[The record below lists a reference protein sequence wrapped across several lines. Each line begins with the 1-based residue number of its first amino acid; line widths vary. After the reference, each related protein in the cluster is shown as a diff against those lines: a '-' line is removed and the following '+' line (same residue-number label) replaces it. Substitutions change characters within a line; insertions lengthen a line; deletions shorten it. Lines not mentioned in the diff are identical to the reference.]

1 MWVVADRAAPSA
13 TVREQRSH
21 GGRETVT
28 DDERPASRER
38 LAARRGLET
47 TVYGPAEDS
56 ELLVEAAVELVR
68 PTDLVLEVGT
78 GSGHVAAAVVRET
91 GATVYASD
99 INPHACEQAA
109 SRGLETLRATLT
121 QGFRPGVFDWV
132 LFNPPYLPAPETS
145 WGDWMSAAL
154 TGGTDG
160 MAVIDPFLAG
170 VSEVLRADGEVLMVA
185 SSLTGL
191 ASVEET
197 ARKVGF
203 DVVTANSDRFPFERL
218 DVLRL
223 GNNHGA

>member
-1 MWVVADRAAPSA
+1 
-13 TVREQRSH
+13 
-21 GGRETVT
+21 VT
-28 DDERPASRER
+28 DEERRATRER

-56 ELLVEAAVELVR
+56 ELLVEAAVELVG

-78 GSGHVAAAVVRET
+78 GSGHVAAAGVRET
-91 GATVYASD
+91 EATVYAGEM
-99 INPHACEQAA
+99 NPTAGEPA
-109 SRGLETLRATLT
+109 RGLETVRATLT
-121 QGFRPGVFDWV
+121 RGFRPGVFDWV
-132 LFNPPYLPAPETS
+132 LFNPPYLPAPEKS

-154 TGGTDG
+154 TAGTDG

-203 DVVTANSDRFPFERL
+203 DVVTATSDRFPFERL

-223 GNNHGA
+223 GNNQEA